1 MSALVSPCFSA
12 DFSPARP
19 VRIGTRGSPLARQ
32 QTQLVVSALSAAWP
46 RFCWSQEVIATS
58 GDKVTDRHLAEVGGK
73 GLFAKEIDAALLAG
87 WLDVAVH
94 SLKDL
99 ETELPAGIVLACTL
113 PRADPRD
120 ALVIDPRY
128 LFDERQTAFPVLP
141 AGARIGTASARRQAQ
156 LLHARPDLRIGLI
169 RGNVQSR
176 LNRLEDGDFAATLLA
191 VAGLERLG
199 LISQIDLSGE
209 MHRIHRFH
217 SGPGIVVLA
226 PETMV
231 PAAGQGI
238 IAVTARAD
246 DRRTLSLLAAI
257 NDRAT
262 WVAARA
268 ERAVLRALGGN
279 CRTPIGAY
287 ARVLPN
293 RELLLTAMA
302 ARVDG
307 SFLIKRWRRGPAAEA
322 NALGAELG
330 ASLRRV
336 SPEDLFH
343 EQLPASAGT
352 ES

>member
-58 GDKVTDRHLAEVGGK
+58 GDKVTDRHLDEVGGK

-141 AGARIGTASARRQAQ
+141 AGGRIGTASARRQAQ

-176 LNRLEDGDFAATLLA
+176 LNRLEDGDFA
-191 VAGLERLG
+191 
-199 LISQIDLSGE
+199 D
-209 MHRIHRFH
+209 
-217 SGPGIVVLA
+217 
-226 PETMV
+226 
-231 PAAGQGI
+231 
-238 IAVTARAD
+238 
-246 DRRTLSLLAAI
+246 
-257 NDRAT
+257 
-262 WVAARA
+262 
-268 ERAVLRALGGN
+268 
-279 CRTPIGAY
+279 TP
-287 ARVLPN
+287 
-293 RELLLTAMA
+293 
-302 ARVDG
+302 
-307 SFLIKRWRRGPAAEA
+307 RRGRPGTIGSDISNRLIRG
-322 NALGAELG
+322 NAPHPSFPLWTRHCRSRTGNHGPRGWAG
-330 ASLRRV
+330 NHRRY
-336 SPEDLFH
+336 
-343 EQLPASAGT
+343 GT
-352 ES
+352 RG